1 MRRVFALLFPLAL
14 AACAVNNGEERRAYL
29 TSLVGAP
36 ETELV
41 RQLGVPTRSYE
52 TTGRKFVA
60 YDERRVDVV
69 PAGPFFGGFGYGH
82 GYGGYGGFGGFG
94 SGFGYAF
101 PPQVVERGCE
111 TTFEIDGGRVQ
122 SWALRGNAC
131 G

>member
-1 MRRVFALLFPLAL
+1 MRRALPVLLPILL

-36 ETELV
+36 EAELV

-60 YDERRVDVV
+60 YDERRVDVI
-69 PAGPFFGGFGYGH
+69 PGGPFFGGFGYGY
-82 GYGGYGGFGGFG
+82 GYGGLG

-122 SWALRGNAC
+122 SWARRGNAC

>member
-1 MRRVFALLFPLAL
+1 MRRALPLVLPIVL
-14 AACAVNNGEERRAYL
+14 AACSINNGAERRAYL

-41 RQLGVPTRSYE
+41 RELGVPTRSYE
-52 TTGRKFVA
+52 TAGRKFVA

-69 PAGPFFGGFGYGH
+69 QGGPFLGGFGGFGYGY
-82 GYGGYGGFGGFG
+82 GYSGFGPGFG
-94 SGFGYAF
+94 GYAF

-111 TTFEIDGGRVQ
+111 TTFEIGDGRVQ

>member
-1 MRRVFALLFPLAL
+1 MRRALAVLLPVAL
-14 AACAVNNGEERRAYL
+14 AACAVNTGEDRRAYL
-29 TSLVGAP
+29 SSLVGAP

-60 YDERRVDVV
+60 YDERRVDVY
-69 PAGPFFGGFGYGH
+69 PGAPFFGGFGGF
-82 GYGGYGGFGGFG
+82 GYGYGRFG
-94 SGFGYAF
+94 SGFGASYAF